1 MGQPVIVE
9 NRGGGSLAG
18 EAVAKSPADGHTLL
32 YYGNTF
38 WLLPLM
44 RSSVGYDVERDFAPI
59 VLATRQYSVL
69 AVHPSLPVRS
79 VKELIALA
87 RARPGELNYSSAAT
101 GTVNHLSAELFKS
114 LAHINVLRISYKGIV
129 SALNALMS
137 GEAQLMFPSASS
149 VTGHIRIGRVK
160 ALAITS
166 PQPSPAYPNLPTVA
180 SAGLPDYQ
188 VTAVTGLFVP
198 AKTPAA
204 VVARLN
210 REIGQV
216 LNRPAVKESLEK
228 LGFDV
233 AGGPPEVLTS
243 AVRSDIAIMGKLIKT
258 LDIRDE

>member
-1 MGQPVIVE
+1 MPSRVPNTETELRFAVVPVAACVHGTAQAAAPEFPTRPIRILASEAGGGNDAAIRLIAQNLTASMGQPVIVE

-44 RSSVGYDVERDFAPI
+44 RSNVGYDVERDFAPI

-114 LAHINVLRISYKGIV
+114 LAHINVVRISYKGIV

-137 GEAQLMFPSASS
+137 GEVQLMFPGASS
-149 VTGHIRIGRVK
+149 VTGHVRIGRVK

-166 PQPSPAYPNLPTVA
+166 PQPSPASRICRQWRVPGCRT
-180 SAGLPDYQ
+180 
-188 VTAVTGLFVP
+188 TG
-198 AKTPAA
+198 
-204 VVARLN
+204 
-210 REIGQV
+210 
-216 LNRPAVKESLEK
+216 
-228 LGFDV
+228 
-233 AGGPPEVLTS
+233 
-243 AVRSDIAIMGKLIKT
+243 
-258 LDIRDE
+258 